1 MFFIAINSLLIII
14 VLDGGSKLLL
24 FHMGHLL
31 VVPAAAADFGLMELA
46 FSELHNNSSHI
57 SLLEAYQSY
66 LVR

>member
-1 MFFIAINSLLIII
+1 MVVASCCY
-14 VLDGGSKLLL
+14 

-31 VVPAAAADFGLMELA
+31 VVPAAAADFGLMGLT